1 MSIEQTITESAGRYG
16 VPPEIALSV
25 ARRESSLQHYG
36 RDGNVIRG
44 KAGEY
49 GLFQLMPGTAADC
62 GVNPLVLEENVDCG
76 VRYLSQQYRTFGSWD
91 LALSAYNAGPGNVS
105 KGIIPESTKQYVAS
119 ILSPLRDLFTPEPG
133 PGQYEL
139 ATVGGGGVF
148 RLPDFA
154 SGLLAPKDDWLI
166 PALGV
171 GLAAA
176 LAIAWR

>member
-1 MSIEQTITESAGRYG
+1 MSVEQTIRETAARYS
-16 VPPEIALSV
+16 VPPEIALAV

-36 RDGNVIRG
+36 PDGNVIRG

-49 GLFQLMPGTAADC
+49 GLFQLMPGTAGDC
-62 GVNPLVLEENVDCG
+62 GVNPLILEDNVDCG

-105 KGIIPESTKQYVAS
+105 KGIIPASTKQYVAD
-119 ILSPLRDLFTPEPG
+119 ILSPLRDLFTPAPG

-139 ATVGGGGVF
+139 AAAGGAAGF
-148 RLPDFA
+148 QLPDFA
-154 SGLLAPKDDWLI
+154 SGLRLPQDDWLM
-166 PALGV
+166 PALGL

-176 LAIAWR
+176 LAIAWS